1 MAILTNLAL
10 LIVLFSIKQIK
21 RRPYLAVLVLVA
33 VKTIVISFIY
43 KEFTTI
49 LGLTAFYAVCGAAA
63 VYCLERLD
71 RVEAAEKEANSN
83 LESPAAQKTKFRW
96 EYIPLT
102 LLVAALLV
110 AEEAIQPLLF
120 NH

>member
-10 LIVLFSIKQIK
+10 LIVLLSIKQIK

-33 VKTIVISFIY
+33 VKTMIISFIY
-43 KEFTTI
+43 KELTTI
-49 LGLTAFYAVCGAAA
+49 LGLAAVYALMGAAA

-71 RVEAAEKEANSN
+71 RAEAAEKEANSN
-83 LESPAAQKTKFRW
+83 LESLKAPKTKFRW
-96 EYIPLT
+96 EYVPLT
-102 LLVAALLV
+102 ILVAALLL
-110 AEEAIQPLLF
+110 AEEAIQALLF